1 MDNPQGPQTQDHITL
16 VTDQDAQDPAPN
28 PVQTEP
34 APSPG
39 PPKAPLIE
47 NLDDPKLYFNR
58 ELSWLEF
65 NNRVLEEAEDDSQPL
80 LERIKFL
87 AIFFNN
93 LDEFFMI
100 RISGLREQLSS
111 GVLEASLDG
120 TSPSEQLGKIRDVL
134 LRGFP
139 RISRCWQEDFLPKL
153 SAQGI
158 HLLSYTQIKPR
169 QRSLLRR
176 YFRKEIFPALTPLAF
191 DPSHPFPH
199 ISNLTL
205 NLAVVAKDPDRG
217 ECFARIKVPNVF
229 PRLIRI
235 PDEHQ
240 VSDDEQLG
248 LGGSPE
254 GMNFVWLEDII
265 SANLDLLFPGL
276 TVQTAYYFRITRDAD
291 FEIEED
297 EAGDLLSAIK
307 EQIDLRQYGSVVR
320 LELDAHTP
328 DSIKDILIRNL
339 SLAPYQVY
347 TYDFRL
353 GLSNLFEIASLE
365 KPDLKFPPHHPVVLM
380 DPPAKESMFS
390 LIRREDLF
398 LYHPYDSFS
407 PVVDFIRQAA
417 MDPHVLA
424 IKQTLYR
431 VGSNSPIVAALMD
444 ARQNGK
450 QVAVLLELKARFD
463 EENNIE
469 WARKLED
476 EGVHVVYGVMGL
488 KTHAKVCMVVRRE
501 SDGIRRYLHLG
512 TGNYNPTTS
521 RIYTDFSF
529 FTCDQILGEDVT
541 DLFNSL
547 TGYSKKQS
555 YTKLF
560 VAPGGIREQL
570 LARVT
575 REIQRH
581 QSHGDGYIACK
592 MNALVDKTCIQA
604 LYQASQAGVKIDLLV
619 RGMCGLRPGI
629 PGLSET
635 ITVTSIVGR
644 FLEHSRCFYFRNGG
658 EDELFIGSADLMPRN
673 LDRRVE
679 VLFPIENQKLRTWI
693 LESILLP
700 AFQDNTKARQLQHDG
715 TYIRR
720 TKQNE
725 DPQFNLQ
732 EWCVSEW
739 KGKGTKLSIG

>member
-1 MDNPQGPQTQDHITL
+1 MNTPSTLPQRTIQETL
-16 VTDQDAQDPAPN
+16 
-28 PVQTEP
+28 
-34 APSPG
+34 
-39 PPKAPLIE
+39 I
-47 NLDDPKLYFNR
+47 NLDDPKLYLNR
-58 ELSWLEF
+58 ELSWLGF
-65 NNRVLEEAEDDSQPL
+65 NNRVLEEAEDLNNPL

-120 TSPSEQLGKIRDVL
+120 TSPSEQLGKIRDSL
-134 LRGFP
+134 LQSFK
-139 RISRCWQEDFLPKL
+139 RISQCWQKDLLPSL
-153 SAQGI
+153 AGHGI
-158 HLLSYTQIKPR
+158 NILSYSSVKPR

-205 NLAVVAKDPDRG
+205 NLAVVANDPDRG
-217 ECFARIKVPNVF
+217 ECFARIKVPNLF
-229 PRLIRI
+229 PRLVRI

-240 VSDDEQLG
+240 VSEDEQLG
-248 LGGSPE
+248 LGGTPE

-265 SANLDLLFPGL
+265 SANLDLLFPGV
-276 TVQTAYYFRITRDAD
+276 TVQAAYYFRITRDAD

-297 EAGDLLSAIK
+297 EAGDLLAAIE
-307 EQIDLRQYGSVVR
+307 EQVDLRQYGSVVR
-320 LELDAHTP
+320 LELDEHTP
-328 DSIKDILIRNL
+328 NFIKDILIRNL

-353 GLSNLFEIASLE
+353 GLSNLFELASID
-365 KPDLKFPPHHPVVLM
+365 KPDLKFPPHHPAILLESTQK
-380 DPPAKESMFS
+380 DSMFD
-390 LIRREDLF
+390 LITREDVF

-417 MDPHVLA
+417 SDPKVLA

-431 VGSNSPIVAALMD
+431 VGSNSPIVAALME

-501 SDGIRRYLHLG
+501 ADGIRRYLHLG

-529 FTCDQILGEDVT
+529 FTCDSVMGEDVT
-541 DLFNSL
+541 DLFNAL
-547 TGYSKKQS
+547 TGYGKKQA
-555 YTKLF
+555 YTKLL
-560 VAPGGIREQL
+560 VAPGDIREQL
-570 LARVT
+570 LT
-575 REIQRH
+575 RIGREVQRH
-581 QSHGDGYIACK
+581 QEHGDGYLAFK
-592 MNALVDKTCIQA
+592 MNALVDKPCIQA
-604 LYQASQAGVKIDLLV
+604 LYRASQAGVKIDLLV

-629 PGLSET
+629 KGISET
-635 ITVTSIVGR
+635 ISVTSIVGR

-658 EDELFIGSADLMPRN
+658 NDELFLGSADLMPRN

-679 VLFPIENQKLRTWI
+679 ILFPIENPQLRAWFVETV
-693 LESILLP
+693 LRP
-700 AFQDNTKARQLQHDG
+700 AFQDTVKARHLQPDG
-715 TYIRR
+715 TYCPSQASSQTSPLHI
-720 TKQNE
+720 
-725 DPQFNLQ
+725 Q
-732 EWCVSEW
+732 EWYGIYW
-739 KGKGTKLSIG
+739 KGKGTKALIA